1 MIKILSMWLLNDP
14 DNYVLTTFQFH
25 DISFES
31 CDLRLFESRWP
42 ERGSFFRICRD
53 KLEDYYLFT
62 KHQGIISELVVDT

>member
-1 MIKILSMWLLNDP
+1 MIKILSMWLLNEP
-14 DNYVLTTFQFH
+14 DHYVLTSFQFH

-53 KLEDYYLFT
+53 KLEEFYLFT
-62 KHQGIISELVVDT
+62 KYLCIILELVVDT